1 MSNITF
7 HKEVRT
13 ICSNYGWDV
22 YSTYNDKGVTHRRVS
37 YSRVPYLKV
46 PYSKFNCNVPEKI
59 KAHIKQE
66 VEQLLSNHGVT
77 GQVYWF
83 EAHSYYGNG
92 PYDKLCIKIP
102 L

>member
-13 ICSNYGWDV
+13 ICSNNGWDV

-37 YSRVPYLKV
+37 YSRVPYSRA
-46 PYSKFNCNVPEKI
+46 PYSRDGWKVPEKV
-59 KAHIKQE
+59 KVNIKQE
-66 VEQLLSNHGVT
+66 VEQLLTKHGVT

-83 EAHSYYGNG
+83 KAQSYYG